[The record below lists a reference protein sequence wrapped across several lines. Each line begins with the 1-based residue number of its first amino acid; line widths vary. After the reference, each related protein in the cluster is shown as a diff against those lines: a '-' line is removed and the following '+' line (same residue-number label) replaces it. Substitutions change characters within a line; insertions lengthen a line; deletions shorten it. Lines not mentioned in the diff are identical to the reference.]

1 MANKTL
7 RIKEIC
13 KQKGMTLAQL
23 AEKMGI
29 QANSLSVALV
39 RGTMNI
45 NTLERMAD
53 ALNVEIPELFEAYT
67 TSEQSGSAVDAA
79 CPHCGKPIKVVV
91 CKAG

>member
-1 MANKTL
+1 MANKNL
-7 RIKEIC
+7 RVKEIC

-53 ALNVEIPELFEAYT
+53 ALEVEIPELFEVYSASSIGV
-67 TSEQSGSAVDAA
+67 TSV
-79 CPHCGKPIKVVV
+79 CPHCGEPIKVAIAIT
-91 CKAG
+91 K